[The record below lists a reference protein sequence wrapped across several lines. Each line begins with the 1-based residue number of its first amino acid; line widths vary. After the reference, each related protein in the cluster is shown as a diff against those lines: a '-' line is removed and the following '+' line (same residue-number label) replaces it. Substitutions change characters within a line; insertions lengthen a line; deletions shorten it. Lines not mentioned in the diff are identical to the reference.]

1 MTVYTCP
8 VRSRRGKAGI
18 VAGKRLG
25 NAVERNRIRR
35 GIRETIRT
43 SQHGIK
49 TNRDLVIVVRPPALQ
64 LPRRE
69 LSGQLLELLRKSE
82 VLDA

>member
-1 MTVYTCP
+1 MYVNP
-8 VRSRRGKAGI
+8 VRGRRGKVGI
-18 VAGKRLG
+18 VVGKRLG

-35 GIRETIRT
+35 IIRETIRT
-43 SQHGIK
+43 NQCGIK
-49 TNRDLVIVVRPPALQ
+49 TNRDLVVVLRLPALQ

-69 LSGQLLELLRKSE
+69 LTGQLLKLLRKSE